1 MFENIFSPS
10 PQVWTGL
17 IAGAIA
23 LPILIHLINLMRHKK
38 VEWAAMEFLLRSHR
52 KNRSWVWLKQLLL
65 LLSRIALLLLA
76 LLMLAQIGCQND
88 RVARLLGGRS
98 THHYVILDDSY
109 SMGQADSRGRAFDR
123 AVGMVS
129 TIAARAKNRQN
140 QVFSLLTFS
149 GGLAGNADP
158 LLNSL
163 TVDTQFDQTIES
175 TKGQLQLS
183 ATAAEVDGT
192 LKRVAEQ
199 LANRKNENAI
209 VYIVS
214 DFCEQNWKQSELT
227 KETIVEI
234 ERLGAAVEL
243 IDCSATE
250 NANLAVTRLVP
261 LGNVRS
267 AQTPLMMEVTVKN
280 FSKVQATKV
289 QVDLQSAE
297 YPKVE
302 RTSRPEDVQPDF
314 KQLPTVFIESIAPG
328 ETASQA
334 FPVFFNQPGQH
345 VVVANL
351 QNDALAVDNERFC
364 DVEIKKSS
372 QVLLVEQGT
381 QSTGQLFSIVLNPG
395 GSTGISTQLA
405 SQTFIRDSSDAQLDE
420 FDTIFLFDIG
430 KFGETEIDNLE
441 RYVQRGGGVVFFLGP
456 NTNAAAYTQELYRSG
471 QGVFPLPLNRAIEVP
486 ETIESDVSDLQPAD
500 HPVFAPA
507 NSVKNSLLDLVQI
520 NKIFT
525 PPLEWKP
532 SSDSTVEVLA
542 SVRGSADQPLV
553 VSKNFGNGRVIAVTT
568 TANSLWNNWMRNATF
583 LPIMLLIQDY
593 VSGGRYAEADRIVSE
608 PIDFR
613 LDSKNYRKEATLIW
627 SDLESRNALP
637 IALESI
643 ENESVIAATIST
655 DRPGIFETWAQ
666 SIDGTVDVLRPTVNV
681 DSREGDLKPASH
693 EDLTSR
699 LAGTAANL
707 VNWDEFNPEPKI
719 KPASLLN
726 RLLFC
731 LLIALL
737 VGEQLLAFSNNY
749 STSKKW

>member
-1 MFENIFSPS
+1 MFENIFSS
-10 PQVWTGL
+10 SAQVWTGL
-17 IAGAIA
+17 IAGAVA

-98 THHYVILDDSY
+98 THHYVILDDSF

-149 GGLAGNADP
+149 GGLTDNADP
-158 LLNSL
+158 VLNSL

-175 TKGQLQLS
+175 TKGQLQLG
-183 ATAAEVDGT
+183 ATAAEVGGA
-192 LKRVAEQ
+192 LAQVAERV
-199 LANRKNENAI
+199 ANRKNENAI

-214 DFCEQNWKQSELT
+214 DFCEQNWNRPDGT
-227 KETIVEI
+227 KDTILEI
-234 ERLGAAVEL
+234 EQLGAAVEL

-250 NANLAVTRLVP
+250 NANLAVTRLIP

-280 FSKVQATKV
+280 FSNVPATKV

-302 RTSRPEDVQPDF
+302 RSSRPEDIQPDF

-328 ETASQA
+328 KTASQA

-345 VVVANL
+345 VVMANL
-351 QNDALAVDNERFC
+351 QNDALSVDNERFC
-364 DVEIKKSS
+364 DVEIKESS
-372 QVLLVEQGT
+372 KVLLVESGT

-405 SQTFIRDSSDAQLDE
+405 DQSFIRDSSADELDG
-420 FDTIFLFDIG
+420 FDTVYLFDIG
-430 KFGETEIDNLE
+430 KFDQTEIANLE
-441 RYVQRGGGVVFFLGP
+441 GYVERGGGVVFFLGP
-456 NTNAAAYTQELYRSG
+456 NTNAAAYTQSLYRSG
-471 QGVFPLPLNRAIEVP
+471 QGVFPLPLNRAIEIP
-486 ETIESDVSDLQPAD
+486 EKMETNVSDLQPTD

-520 NKIFT
+520 NKIFV
-525 PPLEWKP
+525 PPLEWQP
-532 SSDSTVEVLA
+532 ASDSTIEILA
-542 SVRGSADQPLV
+542 NVRGATNQPLV
-553 VSKNFGNGRVIAVTT
+553 VSKQFGKGRAMAVTT
-568 TANSLWNNWMRNATF
+568 TANSQWNNWMRNATF
-583 LPIMLLIQDY
+583 LPIMLLMQDY
-593 VSGGRYAEADRIVSE
+593 VAGGRYSAADRLVSE
-608 PIDFR
+608 PLDYR
-613 LDSKNYRKEATLIW
+613 LDAKKYRKEATLIW
-627 SDLESRNALP
+627 SDLESREALP
-637 IALESI
+637 IGLESI
-643 ENESVIAATIST
+643 ESESAIAATIAT
-655 DRPGIFETWAQ
+655 DRPGVFEIWAQ

-681 DSREGDLKPASH
+681 DSREGDLKPARH

-699 LAGTAANL
+699 MAGTSVNL

-731 LLIALL
+731 LLVALL